1 MNEVPGGTDP
11 RSLSS
16 LSAYLPQHNLIFC
29 PWKWFHG
36 PQTRWTFLLSAG
48 WGVAVQEHPWPFS
61 LHPPGAVLVSLSFQ
75 TPVSAATTSAPAPT
89 AASVAAVASQPWDR
103 AMFCFSRF
111 PST

>member
-11 RSLSS
+11 HSLPS
-16 LSAYLPQHNLIFC
+16 LSAYLPPAQLD
-29 PWKWFHG
+29 
-36 PQTRWTFLLSAG
+36 FLSLEVVSRSPDSLAISVVCRV
-48 WGVAVQEHPWPFS
+48 GVAVREHPWPFS

-89 AASVAAVASQPWDR
+89 AASVAAVSSQPWDR
-103 AMFCFSRF
+103 AMFCFSCL